1 MVLISCVF
9 SKKEATTYDSDML
22 RGFLRTK
29 QQHNM
34 ILIRCVFFKK
44 EARTYDS
51 DMLRGFLRT
60 KQ

>member
-34 ILIRCVFFKK
+34 ILIRCVFFK